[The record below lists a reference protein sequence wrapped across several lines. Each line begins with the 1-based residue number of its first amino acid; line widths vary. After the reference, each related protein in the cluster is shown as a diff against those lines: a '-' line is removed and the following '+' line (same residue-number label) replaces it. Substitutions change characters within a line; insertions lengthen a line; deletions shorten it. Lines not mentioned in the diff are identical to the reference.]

1 MNDSITLPASF
12 VSLYQPEGRTR
23 PELPL
28 REIAERHEL
37 CEDMAQML
45 AEPARALPLALGI
58 TEADVLGRMHAVA
71 GADDTGLSPA
81 EATWVVR
88 RLAELLGWPDPGA

>member
-1 MNDSITLPASF
+1 MSDSTTLPPSF
-12 VSLYQPEGRTR
+12 VSLFQPEGRTR
-23 PELPL
+23 PDRPL

-45 AEPARALPLALGI
+45 SEPARALPLALGI
-58 TEADVLGRMHAVA
+58 TEADVLERMRAVA
-71 GADDTGLSPA
+71 GAEDTGLAPA
-81 EATWVVR
+81 EASWVVR